1 MRPLLKILA
10 PMLASLIVAG
20 LPSLATAELSSA
32 ERVQI
37 ARAETYLNELKSM
50 QAEFLQIDA
59 YGGVTKGDVFMRR
72 PGRMRFEYSPP
83 AQILVVADGTWL
95 VFHDKELKETTRLP
109 LFTTPV
115 SVLLKDEIKL
125 SGDVTVTKVEN
136 DGRTLRI
143 TLVDTDNPD
152 EGSIM
157 LVFADEPLKLR
168 QWLVTDAQ
176 NNVTSISIGNIQRNL
191 KLKPELFTFF
201 DEDYQ

>member
-1 MRPLLKILA
+1 MRPSLKILA
-10 PMLASLIVAG
+10 SLVAGLFVAG
-20 LPSLATAELSSA
+20 LPVLAFAELASDDKS
-32 ERVQI
+32 QI

-59 YGGVTKGDVFMRR
+59 YGGVTKGNVFMRR

-125 SGDVTVTKVEN
+125 SGDVTVTNVEN

-143 TLVDTDNPD
+143 TLVDTENPD

-191 KLKPELFTFF
+191 KLRPELFTFF